1 MGIGDLIKSLS
12 ARGREHEIEWRVDPY
27 EGVDFILKGK
37 ALAAPDQCAV
47 DSPFFGL
54 QYAYLKGLYEQGY
67 ATKNANGFT
76 VLSEQLV
83 ELDDDFFEVF
93 SLPGSFIGTFQARFE
108 GNTGQA
114 AFSAA
119 IDLLMADSNRVS
131 RYTLHGPFLRLAENE
146 IYRLSP
152 SEWQALNALKKHSE
166 LDDSER
172 GEYENNWLVFQFQVA
187 KKGGMRITLAQFDNL
202 EFVHPETVGVAVEQM
217 ANGDLSLNPTYGS
230 GVDLADIK
238 ARLGQVKEGDDHCI
252 LRVKNKFVLL
262 DKDRLE
268 ATEEILSNTRIPKEQ
283 VALFLKSPTAY
294 LDASLID
301 LDTGFSLRVHG
312 AERFT
317 HRYFGDVEESGID
330 WFAISEALIE
340 PVDNLSAVI
349 DSEDLL
355 NEIEAKISD
364 AVSHGADTVDV
375 EERTFDISDSEK
387 VSAAIEKCRRKLQD
401 PQTDDDISDTQDA
414 DIEAHE
420 TDRAVVAIDSNDEEA
435 DLSQSSRL
443 DNFAPAQ
450 QNFVRDNLKRTP
462 FPHQNE
468 GINWLLAHLESA
480 NSSGVDGGALL
491 ADDMGL
497 GKTFMTLVGVE
508 EWYRRCKSAGKPE
521 KPTLI
526 VAPLSLL
533 ENWQAEVDD
542 TFHKSPFSDI
552 VVLQAGA
559 DLPTYRISGA
569 GRETQQEFSE
579 GDLISEEDQI
589 RYSLK
594 VGKAFGHQ
602 RLDMPKRLVLTTYQT
617 LRDYQ
622 FSFSRIDWG
631 VVAFDEA
638 QNLKNPNALAT
649 RAAKGLKADFKLLA
663 TGTPVENSL
672 KDFWC
677 LMDTATPGLLGAW
690 QEFRKTYIAPITS
703 ADADEA
709 RQIKIDVGSQL
720 RATVGEFMLRRTKA
734 GELEG
739 LPEKRIYTGDEN
751 SANANFKPDLAG
763 IMRGSQLSHYEEII
777 DAVRGSSI
785 EDRRSLVLPGLL
797 RLKITS
803 IHHDIEA
810 KTPIP
815 QSSKE
820 LVKQAEQS
828 IKIRSTLSIL
838 NEIKQRNEKV
848 IIFATTKAV
857 QAYVSALVTS
867 VFGVSV
873 DIINGDTKAVPS
885 KRDTQTRKVIID
897 RFQETPGFG
906 VIVMSPVAAGVG
918 LTVVAANN
926 VIHLERHWNPA
937 KEAQATDRVY
947 RIGQKRDVNVYM
959 PMALH
964 PTARSFDQKLNGLLV
979 NKVDLS
985 DAVVAPSIVDSS
997 DLESCF

>member
-12 ARGREHEIEWRVDPY
+12 ARGREHEIEWSVDPH

-37 ALAAPDQCAV
+37 ALTAADQCAI

-54 QYAYLKGLYEQGY
+54 QYAYLKGLFEQGY
-67 ATKNANGFT
+67 ASKNANGFT
-76 VLSEQLV
+76 VLSEQIV

-93 SLPGSFIGTFQARFE
+93 SIPAPFTGSFQARFE
-108 GNTGQA
+108 GSTGQA
-114 AFSAA
+114 AFAAA
-119 IDLLMADSNRVS
+119 IDLIMPDSNRVS

-152 SEWQALNALKKHSE
+152 AEWQALNALRKHAE

-187 KKGGMRITLAQFDNL
+187 KKGGMHITLAQFDNL
-202 EFVHPETVGVAVEQM
+202 ELVHPEAVGVAVEQM

-230 GVDLADIK
+230 GLDLADIK
-238 ARLGQVKEGDDHCI
+238 ARLGQVKAGDAHCI

-262 DKDRLE
+262 DKARLE
-268 ATEEILSNTRIPKEQ
+268 ATEEILSNARIPKEQ

-340 PVDNLSAVI
+340 PVDNLSSVI

-355 NEIEAKISD
+355 IDIEAKISD
-364 AVSHGADTVDV
+364 AVSHGADTVEV
-375 EERTFDISDSEK
+375 EERIFDISDPEK
-387 VSAAIEKCRRKLQD
+387 VSAAIGKCRRKLQE
-401 PQTDDDISDTQDA
+401 PQTDDDISEGQDDDA
-414 DIEAHE
+414 APDV
-420 TDRAVVAIDSNDEEA
+420 TDRAVVAVDSNDEEA
-435 DLSQSSRL
+435 DLSESSRL
-443 DNFAPAQ
+443 DDFSPTQ
-450 QNFVRDNLKRTP
+450 QIFVKDNLKRAP
-462 FPHQNE
+462 FPHQDE
-468 GINWLLAHLESA
+468 GINWLLAHLDSA
-480 NSSGVDGGALL
+480 SSSEVDGGALL

-497 GKTFMTLVGVE
+497 GKTYMALVSVE
-508 EWYRRCKSAGKPE
+508 EWYRRCKSGGKAE

-533 ENWQAEVDD
+533 ENWQAEVDE

-569 GRETQQEFSE
+569 GRETQQEFTE

-594 VGKAFGHQ
+594 VGKAYGHQ
-602 RLDMPKRLVLTTYQT
+602 RLDMPRRLVLTTYQT

-677 LMDTATPGLLGAW
+677 LMDTAVPGLLGAW
-690 QEFRKTYIAPITS
+690 QEFRKIYIAPITS
-703 ADADEA
+703 AEA
-709 RQIKIDVGSQL
+709 KDVRQIKVDVGAKL
-720 RATVGEFMLRRTKA
+720 RATVGDFMLRRTKA
-734 GELEG
+734 GQLKG
-739 LPEKRIYTGDEN
+739 LPEKRIFTGDEH
-751 SANANFKPDLAG
+751 SASGNFKPDLAG
-763 IMRGSQLSHYEEII
+763 VMKGAQLSHYEEIVQ
-777 DAVRGSSI
+777 AVRARSI
-785 EDRRSLVLPGLL
+785 EDRRSLVLPSLL
-797 RLKITS
+797 KLKITS
-803 IHHDIEA
+803 IHQDIDA

-815 QSSKE
+815 HSGKA
-820 LVKQAEQS
+820 LVAQAKQS
-828 IKIRSTLSIL
+828 IKIRATLSIL
-838 NEIKQRNEKV
+838 KEIKQRDEKV

-857 QAYVSALVTS
+857 QAYVSALVTT
-867 VFGVSV
+867 VYGVSV

-885 KRDTQTRKVIID
+885 KRDTETRKVIID
-897 RFQETPGFG
+897 RFQEAPGFG

-918 LTVVAANN
+918 LTIVGANN

-959 PMALH
+959 PMNVTGKQYQYSSNPLNF
-964 PTARSFDQKLNGLLV
+964 FDLDMNLL
-979 NKVDLS
+979 
-985 DAVVAPSIVDSS
+985 
-997 DLESCF
+997 